1 MFDGCARTVSPKEL
15 DYMSAQNFRIHINA
29 VSRTVSVAGLCVAM
43 TASSLFAPGL
53 AKASDSMSEAPLAL
67 QARTEPAEAAP
78 AEAAPAEAAPA
89 EAAPAEAA
97 PAAAAPA
104 AAPAAAA
111 PMPAGPP
118 PPKGVG
124 MIVGGALW
132 AGLIGIPLTAW
143 GAIGLAG
150 VNAADDA
157 SGGAVDDSGVGGASR
172 GLIIGGC
179 LVPGIIG
186 LLGGGA
192 LVAVGAIRLNKYNQW
207 KQNSGYTL
215 KSGAVLAPTV
225 AMTQART
232 GTYGMSLRF

>member
-1 MFDGCARTVSPKEL
+1 
-15 DYMSAQNFRIHINA
+15 MSAQNFRIQITA
-29 VSRTVSVAGLCVAM
+29 ASRTVSVAGLCVAM

-53 AKASDSMSEAPLAL
+53 AKAGDSMSKAPLAL

-89 EAAPAEAA
+89 QAA
-97 PAAAAPA
+97 PAAAAPAA

-124 MIVGGALW
+124 MIIGGALW
-132 AGLIGIPLTAW
+132 AGLLGIPLTAW
-143 GAIGLAG
+143 GAIGLAS

-157 SGGAVDDSGVGGASR
+157 SGGAVDDSGVGGAGR

-207 KQNSGYTL
+207 KQNAGYTL